1 MYFDYGGWTGGS
13 CTLRSIVP
21 ATAWYFAEGNCRIPF
36 DPNICIQNPEDTDA
50 AVTITYMQ
58 GNTQNSFQ
66 SFPVPRSSRVTVPVK
81 GFLGVGNDEA
91 HDFSALVEAISGV
104 SIICERPMG
113 FDYSGWTGGHCV
125 MGFAP

>member
-1 MYFDYGGWTGGS
+1 MLGDT
-13 CTLRSIVP
+13 TTRDQAVPVP
-21 ATAWYFAEGNCRIPF
+21 A
-36 DPNICIQNPEDTDA
+36 
-50 AVTITYMQ
+50 
-58 GNTQNSFQ
+58 
-66 SFPVPRSSRVTVPVK
+66 SSRVTVPVK